1 VNLGGPLNRAD
12 GVSFHQE
19 AKRQEGLIHRHEHSI
34 KRAFVGFGESLLA
47 LLAAVALQAITV
59 FAKLLGFD
67 PAIVA
72 RHGES
77 P

>member
-1 VNLGGPLNRAD
+1 
-12 GVSFHQE
+12 
-19 AKRQEGLIHRHEHSI
+19 
-34 KRAFVGFGESLLA
+34 VGFGESLLA

-77 P
+77 PCVAQRKAG

>member
-1 VNLGGPLNRAD
+1 MDLGGALNRAD
-12 GVSFHQE
+12 GVSLYQKP
-19 AKRQEGLIHRHEHSI
+19 KRQKRLIHRHEHPI
-34 KRAFVGFGESLLA
+34 ERAFVGFGKGLPA
-47 LLAAVALQAITV
+47 LVAAVALQTITV